1 VKRPTKPRPPVALRA
16 SFVSQENCFAV
27 LGVDPRRYLERVVPI
42 CQGHVIALGKLRLTP
57 IDVAEEKLR
66 EMAAAPS
73 VDASAP
79 DSDEHQDD
87 DDEDEGQPRSV
98 NEVLRA
104 VGRARAPSREP

>member
-1 VKRPTKPRPPVALRA
+1 MKRATKPRPPVALRA

-27 LGVDPRRYLERVVPI
+27 LGVDPRRYLERVVPL
-42 CQGHVIALGKLRLTP
+42 CRGHVIALGKLRLTP

-66 EMAAAPS
+66 DMAATPS
-73 VDASAP
+73 ADVSVP
-79 DSDEHQDD
+79 DGDEDQD